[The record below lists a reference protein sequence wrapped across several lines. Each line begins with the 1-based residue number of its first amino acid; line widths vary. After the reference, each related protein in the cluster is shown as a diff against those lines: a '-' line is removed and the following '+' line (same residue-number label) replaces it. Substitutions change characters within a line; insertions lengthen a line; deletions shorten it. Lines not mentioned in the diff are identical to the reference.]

1 MTTELH
7 AVLAAVLLAL
17 GVSVPLPAFAGGMVI
32 AIGCCFGVMA
42 ARKAEARRGIV
53 LSLFWGVLI
62 ALLAAIL
69 HPKAT
74 SVWLWGN
81 LPLQMQMGIAGAL
94 SQSVIEAAI
103 SFGGGLKD
111 WAGKLPAGFGLPG
124 RGDPK

>member
-7 AVLAAVLLAL
+7 AAMAAVLLAL

-42 ARKAEARRGIV
+42 ARKAEARRGIG
-53 LSLFWGVLI
+53 LSLFWGVLV

-69 HPKAT
+69 HPKAI
-74 SVWLWGN
+74 SVWVWGS
-81 LPLQMQMGIAGAL
+81 LPLQMQMGVAGAL

-111 WAGKLPAGFGLPG
+111 WAGKLPGRLDLTG